1 MTAVVGVMVFAFI
14 ALGVIGLESHARR
27 RGHPQATM
35 TDVGRWL
42 RGHPVMRWALLVS
55 WGFVGWHFF
64 VQ

>member
-1 MTAVVGVMVFAFI
+1 MFALIAV
-14 ALGVIGLESHARR
+14 GVIGLEGHARR
-27 RGHPQATM
+27 RGHPHATL

-42 RGHPVMRWALLVS
+42 RSHPVMRWALLVS